1 MLIAQAFK
9 RLKTRHSLDTIS
21 EIVNTKINTSD
32 DGTKYKMGKSNV
44 VHEHQVLVKPAGCG
58 IPRKKQRLSLV
69 LFFVGILGCSPGRR
83 TERDPRTESCQWR
96 QEIKS
101 MQALNSFTQPIFT
114 RPTFSS
120 LFAQYIF
127 FQPTNSQIFLFC
139 MTNFV
144 PSKIANGILWNCD
157 QVEVS
162 PWAVKRQI
170 RNNWSSRR
178 LVGMKKNL

>member
-1 MLIAQAFK
+1 MFALYLSKQKVSNSGNIHI
-9 RLKTRHSLDTIS
+9 T
-21 EIVNTKINTSD
+21 
-32 DGTKYKMGKSNV
+32 TKYKLGKSNV

-101 MQALNSFTQPIFT
+101 MQALNSSN
-114 RPTFSS
+114 PTHFHSAHLFLSFCSIYFLPTHVFSD
-120 LFAQYIF
+120 
-127 FQPTNSQIFLFC
+127 FLVLHE
-139 MTNFV
+139 NFV